1 MKGCDN
7 MNIEKKEL
15 VKQIITMLRKY
26 DKEFVINLLE
36 TLIREVQQ

>member
-1 MKGCDN
+1 

-36 TLIREVQQ
+36 TLIKEVQQ